1 MNSIKLEELRS
12 IVPILGTRNIQNDE
26 LFDYFRI
33 VNLNNKNYENQAIN
47 PLYFLSYN
55 TEEEIKDGWFT
66 SKFDL
71 REHVNKIIE
80 KYPQA
85 TFVIEKNM
93 EQKIKDFNAKYIVV
107 DSITNTIDLLF
118 NYIKEKH
125 SAKVISVT
133 GSVGKTT
140 TVGLIEAVLKCKYH
154 VLRIYSKRIT
164 PIILKAN
171 IINFLTDDIDY
182 IVLENSI
189 YYHDHVKKLCEL
201 LPPDIACMININS
214 SHLNV
219 DLLNSLDDICIYKSE
234 ILRNAQ
240 IGFINESDELLNYL
254 NLSDGIIDYNGE
266 PLFKTTLQQLVKL
279 DISKVKIHNRRFNI
293 NDSIEVTP
301 FILSNLSKIQ
311 YLIAYQIGKTL
322 EIEDK
327 DIENSMNAYEPV
339 ENRLNTKKAF
349 GKEIIFDGDITTYE
363 RMKELA
369 SSLYDKTYLVM
380 RKVGSA
386 ENTYR
391 IADIIKHFD
400 AFEKVYIFDDIEY
413 LEELKYHPKVTV
425 VNNHD
430 FMKEL
435 DGKIIYHYSGFYRTW
450 LDMMRIT

>member
-171 IINFLTDDIDY
+171 IINFL
-182 IVLENSI
+182 
-189 YYHDHVKKLCEL
+189 KF
-201 LPPDIACMININS
+201 
-214 SHLNV
+214 
-219 DLLNSLDDICIYKSE
+219 
-234 ILRNAQ
+234 RNK
-240 IGFINESDELLNYL
+240 
-254 NLSDGIIDYNGE
+254 
-266 PLFKTTLQQLVKL
+266 LFK
-279 DISKVKIHNRRFNI
+279 KI
-293 NDSIEVTP
+293 V
-301 FILSNLSKIQ
+301 
-311 YLIAYQIGKTL
+311 
-322 EIEDK
+322 
-327 DIENSMNAYEPV
+327 
-339 ENRLNTKKAF
+339 
-349 GKEIIFDGDITTYE
+349 
-363 RMKELA
+363 
-369 SSLYDKTYLVM
+369 
-380 RKVGSA
+380 
-386 ENTYR
+386 
-391 IADIIKHFD
+391 
-400 AFEKVYIFDDIEY
+400 
-413 LEELKYHPKVTV
+413 
-425 VNNHD
+425 
-430 FMKEL
+430 
-435 DGKIIYHYSGFYRTW
+435 
-450 LDMMRIT
+450 